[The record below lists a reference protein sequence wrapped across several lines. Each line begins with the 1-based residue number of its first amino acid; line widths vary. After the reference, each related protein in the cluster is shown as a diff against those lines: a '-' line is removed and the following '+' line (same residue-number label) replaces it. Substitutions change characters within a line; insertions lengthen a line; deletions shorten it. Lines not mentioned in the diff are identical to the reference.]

1 MQPIKSK
8 FSNFFLAKIFIFS
21 ALAIIFIVLCF
32 SNSIDSNGE
41 IYYLVLFETGI
52 LISIISLFGLIA
64 LFQTF
69 KLTLTNKEIIKQKIF
84 SKRKEIIKYQN
95 IEKIESR
102 KQRSVNKAGYINDGS
117 FSRVLTLK
125 SGKLF
130 EISPYVFENYKEIAN
145 FILSKYQN
153 KP

>member
-8 FSNFFLAKIFIFS
+8 FSNLFLAKIFIFS

-52 LISIISLFGLIA
+52 LLSIISLFGLIA

-69 KLTLTNKEIIKQKIF
+69 RLTITNEEIIKQKIF
-84 SKRKEIIKYQN
+84 SKRIEIIKYQDLV
-95 IEKIESR
+95 KIESR
-102 KQRSVNKAGYINDGS
+102 KHRFVNKAGNINDGS
-117 FSRVLTLK
+117 FSRILTLN
-125 SGKLF
+125 SGKLI
-130 EISPYVFENYKEIAN
+130 EISPNVFENYIEIAN
-145 FILSKYQN
+145 FILNKHQN
-153 KP
+153 KS

>member
-1 MQPIKSK
+1 MQPITSK
-8 FSNFFLAKIFIFS
+8 FSDLYLAKIFIFS

-41 IYYLVLFETGI
+41 VYYLVVFETGI

-69 KLTLTNKEIIKQKIF
+69 KLTLTNEEIIKQKIF
-84 SKRKEIIKYQN
+84 SKRKEIIKYQD
-95 IEKIESR
+95 IVKIESKKHR
-102 KQRSVNKAGYINDGS
+102 YVGKAGYINDGS
-117 FSRVLTLK
+117 FSRVLTLE

-130 EISPYVFENYKEIAN
+130 EISPYVFENYNEIAN
-145 FILSKYQN
+145 FILNKYQN

>member
-1 MQPIKSK
+1 MQPITSK
-8 FSNFFLAKIFIFS
+8 FSDLYLAKIFIFS
-21 ALAIIFIVLCF
+21 ALALIFIVLCF

-41 IYYLVLFETGI
+41 VYYLVVFETGI

-69 KLTLTNKEIIKQKIF
+69 KLTLTNEEIIKQKIF
-84 SKRKEIIKYQN
+84 SKRKEIIKYQD
-95 IEKIESR
+95 IVKIESKKHR
-102 KQRSVNKAGYINDGS
+102 YVGKAGYINDGS
-117 FSRVLTLK
+117 FSRVLTLE

-130 EISPYVFENYKEIAN
+130 EISPYVFENYNEIAN
-145 FILSKYQN
+145 FILNKYQN

>member
-1 MQPIKSK
+1 MQPITSK
-8 FSNFFLAKIFIFS
+8 FSNLFLAKIFIFS
-21 ALAIIFIVLCF
+21 ALAIILIVLCF

-41 IYYLVLFETGI
+41 VYYLVVFETGI
-52 LISIISLFGLIA
+52 LISIISLFGLID

-69 KLTLTNKEIIKQKIF
+69 KLTLTNEEIIKQKIF

-102 KQRSVNKAGYINDGS
+102 KQRSVSKTGYINDGS
-117 FSRVLTLK
+117 FSRVLTLE
-125 SGKLF
+125 SGELF
-130 EISPYVFENYKEIAN
+130 EISPYVFENYNEIAN
-145 FILSKYQN
+145 LILNKYQN

>member
-1 MQPIKSK
+1 MQSITSK
-8 FSNFFLAKIFIFS
+8 FSDLYLAKIFIFS
-21 ALAIIFIVLCF
+21 ALALIFIVLCF

-41 IYYLVLFETGI
+41 VYYLVVFETGI

-69 KLTLTNKEIIKQKIF
+69 KLTLTNEEIIKQKIF
-84 SKRKEIIKYQN
+84 SKRKEIIKYQD
-95 IEKIESR
+95 IVKIESKKHR
-102 KQRSVNKAGYINDGS
+102 YVGKAGYINDGS
-117 FSRVLTLK
+117 FSRVLTLE

-130 EISPYVFENYKEIAN
+130 EISPYVFENYNEIAN
-145 FILSKYQN
+145 FILNKYQN